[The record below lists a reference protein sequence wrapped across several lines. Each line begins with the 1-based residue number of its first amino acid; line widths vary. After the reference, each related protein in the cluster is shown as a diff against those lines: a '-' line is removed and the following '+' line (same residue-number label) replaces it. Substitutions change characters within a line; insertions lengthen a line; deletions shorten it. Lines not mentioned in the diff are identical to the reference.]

1 MKGLFWEVDSG
12 HAWLKVDLADLFRSG
27 IAGKISHYSYVLAS
41 KGVAYL
47 EEDCDA
53 GIYLDAIGWKL
64 SDDKEPAKENYT
76 EGRSWVQGLPKFTEK
91 RGHSF

>member
-27 IAGKISHYSYVLAS
+27 VAGKISHYSYVLAS

-53 GIYLDAIGWKL
+53 GIYLEAIGWTKED
-64 SDDKEPAKENYT
+64 SKEPSKENYT
-76 EGRSWVQGLPKFTEK
+76 DGDSWVRDLPRFKDMCPF
-91 RGHSF
+91 